1 MLFNFG
7 FPWMS
12 SNDLNQIFIIFGCI
26 LGSALFSASE
36 TAITSLGLLK
46 ARHLAEQDE
55 NAARAFK
62 IWLAHPD
69 HILTTILVWNTGI
82 NIFASAIATQL
93 AAQYFASHTIG
104 IATGVTT
111 FLILIFGEIAPKSFA
126 RVHHVRLAIVLM
138 SLINFLCRAT
148 YPLIWLLT
156 RFAQFIIHSLG
167 SSGPIHPRITE
178 EELEFLIKESE
189 KAGVLEE
196 EKTDMLS
203 GVFEFDE
210 VMVREIMT
218 PRTDIRALSKE
229 STFDD
234 AIGEIIESGHSRLP
248 VFDGSLD
255 NIIGIVYAKDVLR
268 HLSPRDHGL
277 KLPSIVAT
285 MREPLFVPESR
296 MLLDVFKDLKRTKK
310 HMAVIVDEYGGTAGL
325 ATMEDALEQI
335 VGDIQDEFDQE
346 EAQITEVEK
355 GVYDVSGSVTI
366 ADFIDYF
373 NLDDTFEQKVEGN
386 VDTIAG
392 WMTQLLGELPKIG
405 QTQSYPPLTL
415 EVSEVS
421 RHRIE
426 KLRVIRM
433 LSPPGEETGET

>member
-1 MLFNFG
+1 MLNFG
-7 FPWMS
+7 WPWLS
-12 SNDLNQIFIIFGCI
+12 SGDLNQILIILACVV
-26 LGSALFSASE
+26 GSALFSSAE
-36 TAITSLGLLK
+36 TAITSLGILK

-55 NAARAFK
+55 NAKRAFK
-62 IWLAHPD
+62 LWLTHPD
-69 HILTTILVWNTGI
+69 YILTTILVWNTLV
-82 NIFASAIATQL
+82 NIFASATATQL
-93 AAQYFASHTIG
+93 ASRYFESHIVG
-104 IATGVTT
+104 IATGATT
-111 FLILIFGEIAPKSFA
+111 FLILVFGEVAPKSFA
-126 RVHHVRLAIVLM
+126 RVHHVRLSIVLM

-148 YPLIWLLT
+148 YPLVWLLT
-156 RFAQFIIHSLG
+156 HFAQWIIHRLG

-196 EKTDMLS
+196 TKTDMLS

-218 PRTDIRALSKE
+218 PRTDIRALEKE

-234 AIGEIIESGHSRLP
+234 AVREIIGSGHSRLP
-248 VFDGSLD
+248 VYDGSLD

-268 HLSPRDHGL
+268 HQSLRNLEQKMPPLLGM
-277 KLPSIVAT
+277 

-310 HMAVIVDEYGGTAGL
+310 HMAVIVDEYGGTSGL
-325 ATMEDALEQI
+325 VTMEDALEQI

-346 EAQITEVEK
+346 EAQIIEVEK
-355 GVYDVSGSVTI
+355 GVYDVAGSVTI

-373 NLDDTFEQKVEGN
+373 NLDDSFELKVEGN

-392 WMTQLLGELPKIG
+392 WMTQLLGELPKVG
-405 QTQSYPPLTL
+405 QTQSHPPLTI
-415 EVSEVS
+415 EVSEVE

-433 LSPPGEETGET
+433 LSPPAEQQAES